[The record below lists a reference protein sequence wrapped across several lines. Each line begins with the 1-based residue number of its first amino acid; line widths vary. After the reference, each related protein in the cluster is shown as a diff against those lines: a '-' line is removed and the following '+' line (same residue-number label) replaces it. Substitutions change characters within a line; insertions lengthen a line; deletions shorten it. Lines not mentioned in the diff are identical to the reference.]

1 MLIHADMPRAKAAE
15 VLRCNEK
22 SLASILTYW
31 VNGAVSRQDMK
42 GVIRLAVDETSQLR
56 GHDYVTIF
64 VDADQRRVIDV
75 EQGREKSV
83 ISKTGTIRRFQR
95 GCLCCY
101 ERYVQALSAWD
112 R

>member
-42 GVIRLAVDETSQLR
+42 GVIRLAVDETS
-56 GHDYVTIF
+56 
-64 VDADQRRVIDV
+64 
-75 EQGREKSV
+75 
-83 ISKTGTIRRFQR
+83 
-95 GCLCCY
+95 
-101 ERYVQALSAWD
+101 
-112 R
+112 